1 MPLLGAGERVFSL
14 PDSAERMH
22 RPVKKRHC
30 AHRGLVGLEEGLR
43 AVSTDLFYLGN
54 G

>member
-1 MPLLGAGERVFSL
+1 MPLLRAGERVFSL

-22 RPVKKRHC
+22 RPVKMRHC
-30 AHRGLVGLEEGLR
+30 PHRGLVGLEEGLR